1 MVVVAVVISLGGF
14 EEVDLRWIMWLR
26 PFDSVVGGVMSC
38 VGISN
43 LGRGCLEGRMKLR

>member
-1 MVVVAVVISLGGF
+1 MVVVVVISRGGF

-26 PFDSVVGGVMSC
+26 PFDSVVGGVMFC

>member
-1 MVVVAVVISLGGF
+1 VVVVVVISRGGF

-26 PFDSVVGGVMSC
+26 PFGSVGGGVMFC